1 MKYTV
6 DEKNKE
12 IIFLE
17 DASYEELLDFLQT
30 HSEFKLWEIRL
41 TNTIKVYEPYYPYYP
56 IYQIPN
62 YIPAPII
69 PYTTVDTSV
78 VRSPGAFSIH

>member
-30 HSEFKLWEIRL
+30 HPEFKLWEIRL
-41 TNTIKVYEPYYPYYP
+41 TNTIKVYEPYYPIYP
-56 IYQIPN
+56 ILN

-69 PYTTVDTSV
+69 TYPTSDIPV
-78 VRSPGAFSIH
+78 VGSPGAFSIH

>member
-30 HSEFKLWEIRL
+30 HPEFKLWEIRL
-41 TNTIKVYEPYYPYYP
+41 TNTIKVYEPYYPLYP
-56 IYQIPN
+56 ITN
-62 YIPAPII
+62 YIPAPFIT
-69 PYTTVDTSV
+69 YTTSAIPV
-78 VRSPGAFSIH
+78 VGSSGAFSIH